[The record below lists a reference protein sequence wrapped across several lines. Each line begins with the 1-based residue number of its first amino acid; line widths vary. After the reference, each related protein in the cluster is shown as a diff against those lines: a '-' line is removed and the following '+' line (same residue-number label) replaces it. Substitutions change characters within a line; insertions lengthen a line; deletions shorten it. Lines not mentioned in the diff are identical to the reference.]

1 MDAVLPP
8 GGLRKSAKFLVGR
21 ASPFWRLVRSPGLRH
36 RAFSDPEDTLLYALS
51 LDRPEAR
58 FVCLGANEV
67 GPGDPLGLYLHS
79 GWEGLLVEPVP
90 YIFRRLQQ
98 RCKANPRLSLENA
111 VVGPATGLARFH
123 YVEESP
129 DLPRGYDHLGSLSG
143 ELLRSHTEVVPELL
157 GRLTCADLPAF
168 TLPDLLAKHRFGRFD
183 LLVMDL
189 EGFDLGAL
197 RQADLAR
204 HEPLLIL
211 YEHAFLGAAD
221 ASAAEALLRAA
232 GYEVLAME
240 QDTAAVHA
248 GAGGKLRAAW
258 RVLRRAAEAGSLEVF
273 P

>member
-1 MDAVLPP
+1 MDAALHRS
-8 GGLRKSAKFLVGR
+8 GLRSSAKFLVGR
-21 ASPFWRLVRSPGLRH
+21 ASPFWRLVRSPRLRH

-90 YIFRRLQQ
+90 FVFRRLQR
-98 RCKANPRLSLENA
+98 RCEGNPRLSLENA
-111 VVGPATGLARFH
+111 AVGPATGLVRFH

-157 GRLTCADLPAF
+157 GRLTSADLPAF
-168 TLPDLLAKHRFGRFD
+168 TLPDLLAKHRVEGFD

-189 EGFDLGAL
+189 EGFDLDAL

-204 HEPLLIL
+204 HRPLLIL
-211 YEHAFLGAAD
+211 YEHAFLGAAE
-221 ASAAEALLRAA
+221 ASLAEALLRAA
-232 GYEVLAME
+232 GYDVLAME
-240 QDTAAVHA
+240 QDTAALRA
-248 GAGGKLRAAW
+248 GAGGMLRAAW
-258 RVLRRAAEAGSLEVF
+258 RVLHRAAEEGSL
-273 P
+273 